1 MQKKASVVNA
11 GKQNLV
17 IKQNENSGK
26 IGKDVAKKA
35 VVQKGSAAIGQNK
48 DQQKNLET
56 ILFGEYSDLFVNWL
70 SKAFGLH
77 EHWKSLFETY
87 EGDPYKA
94 AKYGF
99 AALLLVVKIW
109 YALDCIF
116 SLIMC
121 FWLYNLRKGVSFEDA
136 WDTWGTL
143 FSSENNL
150 GRERTLFNLYAY
162 NRSLPALVLRALCP
176 AVSIPAFV
184 LSIKSSIFNER
195 KIIVL
200 KREWQS
206 YKEDLEKIKNRPE
219 YSLYKS
225 DLKENLERVKNEL
238 LELGVNVADM

>member
-1 MQKKASVVNA
+1 
-11 GKQNLV
+11 
-17 IKQNENSGK
+17 
-26 IGKDVAKKA
+26 
-35 VVQKGSAAIGQNK
+35 
-48 DQQKNLET
+48 
-56 ILFGEYSDLFVNWL
+56 
-70 SKAFGLH
+70 
-77 EHWKSLFETY
+77 
-87 EGDPYKA
+87 
-94 AKYGF
+94 
-99 AALLLVVKIW
+99 
-109 YALDCIF
+109 
-116 SLIMC
+116 MC

-238 LELGVNVADM
+238 LELGINVADM